1 MGCGCACSSKTLT
14 DEQKRVLEAMEKCG
28 GPCTTKEIAASTGLD
43 AKGVSKDIA
52 DLKKLGYIDSPVRCK
67 CGITDTGRNALKG

>member
-14 DEQKRVLEAMEKCG
+14 DEQKRVLEAMEKCD

-43 AKGVSKDIA
+43 AKVVSKDIA
-52 DLKKLGYIDSPVRCK
+52 DLKKLGLVGSPVRCK
-67 CGITDTGRNALKG
+67 WGITDTGRNALKG

>member
-1 MGCGCACSSKTLT
+1 LT
-14 DEQKRVLEAMEKCG
+14 NEQKKVLEAMEKCA
-28 GPCTTKEIAASTGLD
+28 GPCTTKEIAVSAGLD

-52 DLKKLGYIDSPVRCK
+52 DLKKLGFVDSPVRCK